1 MLDPKP
7 LTWHMKNRA
16 YLRDYLR
23 DYRKRRKE
31 ATNRYSRA
39 VLQKLFKPNRKEAAD
54 GPQG

>member
-39 VLQKLFKPNRKEAAD
+39 VLLKVFKPNRED
-54 GPQG
+54 TDR